1 MISEIVL
8 FPFRLTLASIDVVS
22 VGLEIWRGSRESKA
36 YWRGH
41 DDALQH
47 DTLAGDRAG

>member
-1 MISEIVL
+1 MIEEIVL
-8 FPFRLTLASIDVVS
+8 FPVRLTLASIDVVL
-22 VGLEIWRGSRESKA
+22 VGMEIWRGRRESRA

-47 DTLAGDRAG
+47 DSLKTN